1 MCCNDTSYCKSGQWL
16 ARCKGKTRSG
26 PERRHFLYFYFY
38 KIHVDSTLPTCRIG
52 QQKFSCLQFASF
64 AHNVGSKVMD
74 FVLLYKFSIDVN
86 DIVVL
91 FFFCHRNNSKRHAL
105 CLFINVAIDRV
116 PWQQNFC
123 KILRENHLL
132 LYCRLLAIS
141 RIAEKVA

>member
-1 MCCNDTSYCKSGQWL
+1 
-16 ARCKGKTRSG
+16 
-26 PERRHFLYFYFY
+26 
-38 KIHVDSTLPTCRIG
+38 
-52 QQKFSCLQFASF
+52 
-64 AHNVGSKVMD
+64 MD